1 MDDHTIKQ
9 EQEFLALLQKALR
22 QAKENGGRIS
32 RDDIRELFSSF
43 SLDED
48 QMGQIE
54 AYLKAHKIAVGS
66 AAGNGDDTLAK
77 EEREFLEYYME
88 SLKEIPKL
96 SDQVMDAVRIS
107 AMAGERSAQRELTEQ
122 MLDKVV
128 DIARLYSGQGISI
141 EELIGTGNEALV
153 TGVKLLGHLDSPR
166 EVDGELAR
174 RVMDSMEDL
183 ITVTMENN
191 TRDREMEDLVNLVA
205 DKAKELS
212 QILGRKVTPQE
223 LADEGDVTLDQ
234 IREALRL
241 TGDGIESLDS

>member
-1 MDDHTIKQ
+1 MIKVFKG
-9 EQEFLALLQKALR
+9 FLSNIRVTASA
-22 QAKENGGRIS
+22 ENGYVV
-32 RDDIRELFSSF
+32 EFVA
-43 SLDED
+43 LDARRL
-48 QMGQIE
+48 MM
-54 AYLKAHKIAVGS
+54 
-66 AAGNGDDTLAK
+66 AGNNHTRQFK
-77 EEREFLEYYME
+77 IRNYT
-88 SLKEIPKL
+88 
-96 SDQVMDAVRIS
+96 DAVSEILKTYSKLCS
-107 AMAGERSAQRELTEQ
+107 AS
-122 MLDKVV
+122 V
-128 DIARLYSGQGISI
+128 DATSENMDNGLIWQNGSDYDFITR
-141 EELIGTGNEALV
+141 ELIGTGNEALV

-183 ITVTMENN
+183 IAVTMENN